1 MNDIYDIKNILNISP
16 FFKET
21 VYLIILFLIILVFIY
36 LFKKF
41 KKKYINIIET
51 KENLIKNNLNL
62 KNLYLKKLKNLN
74 INDLNYFLKIS
85 YIVREFLEKTWTIDK
100 STKKTCYEI
109 KKNTEIEYLYDLIN
123 DCDKFNFS
131 KTQSTTKDKEDI
143 LNRAIKI
150 ILTLNI

>member
-85 YIVREFLEKTWTIDK
+85 YIVREFLEKT
-100 STKKTCYEI
+100 
-109 KKNTEIEYLYDLIN
+109 
-123 DCDKFNFS
+123 
-131 KTQSTTKDKEDI
+131 
-143 LNRAIKI
+143 
-150 ILTLNI
+150 